1 MSAKYSLIEQL
12 ALSGDS
18 ASSDYYMAHS
28 HGGNILAYALN
39 QRPDLARKIGG
50 CVFLSTPFYVYRL
63 LPSWRYL
70 LDGLLLPLS
79 LLIAFAISQLM
90 HLLILGC
97 AYLFAKW
104 SGINVAWLYV
114 PIITVTSFLC
124 AIFVL
129 ARLNRWKRGVTWRL
143 LARARYLRTSMSSGI
158 PAGTNAIFIRSS
170 GDEAAAALGFMQ
182 TVSWLLLALNVVV
195 ARILR
200 AALTPFSITKIT
212 RAVGLITIVLA
223 LSLSWSIITTSR
235 AHPLL
240 PSDAKAATFAF
251 YDFVF
256 GVLFSIP
263 THDTFSLWVA
273 AAIYAAFNI
282 SASIIAVIAA
292 GSFAIAVIMFA
303 LNWLLT
309 LPFGGLPIG
318 LGGVLQ
324 VAVEATPPGEW
335 NFIHT
340 NWTHRRMQ
348 NRGLFWRHSDPYGNE
363 QVIRV
368 VAEWLRN
375 SMTAKGE

>member
-1 MSAKYSLIEQL
+1 MRASTLTTFSTVTLIHGTFATNAAWTRSDSPLSKGLQAKCPHPIKFQTFGWSGKNTFRARVSAKYSLIEQL

-90 HLLILGC
+90 HLLIFGC

-182 TVSWLLLALNVVV
+182 TVSWL
-195 ARILR
+195 
-200 AALTPFSITKIT
+200 
-212 RAVGLITIVLA
+212 
-223 LSLSWSIITTSR
+223 
-235 AHPLL
+235 
-240 PSDAKAATFAF
+240 
-251 YDFVF
+251 
-256 GVLFSIP
+256 
-263 THDTFSLWVA
+263 
-273 AAIYAAFNI
+273 
-282 SASIIAVIAA
+282 
-292 GSFAIAVIMFA
+292 
-303 LNWLLT
+303 
-309 LPFGGLPIG
+309 
-318 LGGVLQ
+318 
-324 VAVEATPPGEW
+324 
-335 NFIHT
+335 
-340 NWTHRRMQ
+340 
-348 NRGLFWRHSDPYGNE
+348 
-363 QVIRV
+363 
-368 VAEWLRN
+368 
-375 SMTAKGE
+375 